1 MIIGMDFGTTN
12 SGIATYD
19 GRRLQLLPFG
29 TSPADGNITRTAL
42 YVTNDQTVTIGRAA
56 IDQYQAHNLGR
67 PSRIER
73 FKIGMT
79 SITYPDIG
87 TVWED
92 IYSERDVLAPGR
104 LFLSFKS
111 SLSSTAYRGT
121 TVGSLDYELED
132 VVAIYLYVAKIRAEQ
147 ALGQEISDIVL
158 GRPVHFADD
167 PEADALAE
175 RRLIEAAWRAGYE
188 TVYLQYEPVAVA
200 LEYATS
206 IESEQHVLVFDFG
219 GGTLDVAVVRLDN
232 RGQRQVL
239 ARGGIP
245 IAGAVFDQRVVRNKL
260 APRLGEG
267 THFGPRNK
275 RRDVPTW
282 IFDDLSNW
290 QTIPLLQATRH
301 APLLNDLRATT
312 DQPGKIEPLLQ
323 IISQNHGLTM
333 FDAVERAKR
342 RLSDKTEAA
351 IVIAGEQLDIRE
363 PITRPEFERLIQR
376 EVRAV
381 DELID
386 TVVRD
391 ADLDQSDIDM
401 VVRTGGS
408 SQIPVF
414 VELLRHKFG
423 SERVRAVDT
432 FSSVTAG
439 LGVMAHRIAMGEAE
453 LPAHRRLAATNGTE
467 ETNLVNIRFLRRWID
482 AQEESATATD
492 AQRTAFVQLGSE
504 GHVLA
509 TLLPDQSWT
518 KRQSLPLSMQDGVV
532 MGNNQVALATLDER
546 VLLVTSSYRF
556 LLTTPRRLLVLQ
568 EMGLRLV
575 ELERFAPGERVCV
588 LTPWSA
594 IENARWLTIIANQ
607 GDMRLLDLAKLK
619 SSLERALPVQ
629 LDQKP
634 AGTPVAALG
643 ADEGQ
648 EIALVTDVA
657 RALRVTITATAAV
670 GMQAIKRDK
679 DEAIVAALPL
689 RTGDQLLLI
698 SPAGVTRTV
707 GAIDIPLRSHNS
719 ARGKV
724 IALRFAVGAAVV
736 QAPDD
741 ELWLVTSTHLRPLG
755 ASPPSS
761 ASRKQGQARIDLEV
775 NEQII
780 ALLHAHPE
788 QSPAQA
794 MSDE

>member
-12 SGIATYD
+12 SGIAAYD
-19 GRRLQLLPFG
+19 GRRLQLIPFG

-56 IDQYQAHNLGR
+56 IDQYQAHSLGR

-111 SLSSTAYRGT
+111 SLSSATYRGT
-121 TVGSLDYELED
+121 LVGSLTYELED

-147 ALGQEISDIVL
+147 ALGQEISEIVL
-158 GRPVHFADD
+158 GRPVHFANDS
-167 PEADALAE
+167 EADALAE
-175 RRLIEAAWRAGYE
+175 RRLVEAAWRAGYE

-206 IESEQHVLVFDFG
+206 VENEQHVLVFDFG

-232 RGQRQVL
+232 RGQRRVL
-239 ARGGIP
+239 ATGGIP
-245 IAGAVFDQRVVRNKL
+245 VAGDVFDQRVVRNKL

-267 THFGPRNK
+267 SHFGPRNK

-282 IFDDLSNW
+282 IYDDLSNW
-290 QTIPLLQATRH
+290 QTISLLQATRH

-312 DQPGKIEPLLQ
+312 DQPARIEPLLQ

-342 RLSDKTEAA
+342 VLSDKTEATIA
-351 IVIAGEQLDIRE
+351 ITGEQLDVRE

-381 DELID
+381 EELID
-386 TVVRD
+386 GVLRD
-391 ADLDQSDIDM
+391 ADLVHADIDM

-414 VELLRHKFG
+414 VNLLRRKFG
-423 SERVRAVDT
+423 PERVRAVDT

-439 LGVMAHRIAMGEAE
+439 LGVMAHRIATGEAE
-453 LPAHRRLAATNGTE
+453 LPAHQRPSAVSDTADESNV
-467 ETNLVNIRFLRRWID
+467 VNIRFLRRWID
-482 AQEESATATD
+482 AQEEVVATTD
-492 AQRTAFVQLGSE
+492 TQRVAFVQVASE
-504 GHVLA
+504 GRLLV
-509 TLLPDQSWT
+509 TLVGEQPWAEWQSM
-518 KRQSLPLSMQDGVV
+518 PLSMQDAAVLSS
-532 MGNNQVALATLDER
+532 NHVALATLDER
-546 VLLVTSSYRF
+546 VLMVTSSYRL

-568 EMGLRLV
+568 EMGLSV
-575 ELERFAPGERVCV
+575 MELEQFAPGERVCT
-588 LTPWSA
+588 LTRWS
-594 IENARWLTIIANQ
+594 EVEHARWLTIIASQ
-607 GDMRLLDLAKLK
+607 GDMRVLDLLKLK
-619 SSLERALPVQ
+619 GSIERVLPVQ
-629 LDQKP
+629 LDHKP
-634 AGTPVAALG
+634 AGTPVAVLG

-648 EIALVTDVA
+648 EVALVTDAA
-657 RALRVTITATAAV
+657 RALRVPVNATAAV
-670 GMQAIKRDK
+670 GIQAIKRDK
-679 DEAIVAALPL
+679 DEAIVAALPIL
-689 RTGDQLLLI
+689 PGDQLLLI

-707 GAIDIPLRSHNS
+707 GADDIPQRSDNS

-724 IALRFAVGAAVV
+724 VALRFAVKAAAV

-741 ELWLVTSTHLRPLG
+741 LCLVTSTHLRLLAVNQTSG
-755 ASPPSS
+755 TT
-761 ASRKQGQARIDLEV
+761 RKQGHRIALEA
-775 NEQII
+775 NEQVI
-780 ALLHAHPE
+780 ALLHTHQE
-788 QSPAQA
+788 QSPAQGPSA
-794 MSDE
+794 E